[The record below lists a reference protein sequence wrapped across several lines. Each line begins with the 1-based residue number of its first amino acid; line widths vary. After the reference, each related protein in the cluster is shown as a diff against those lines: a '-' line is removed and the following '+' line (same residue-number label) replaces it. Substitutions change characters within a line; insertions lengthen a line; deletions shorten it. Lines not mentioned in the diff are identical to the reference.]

1 MSEKQSSAWSP
12 SPRELERRR
21 SRRAISRKQAII
33 AAASSILVLGT
44 LSIILVTSPGWEI
57 FKTTFF
63 DLGYG
68 VEVFP
73 TVIKGLWI
81 NLQLTFIG
89 GAAIGVIAL
98 GLALMRTTK
107 SPALTPLDS

>member
-44 LSIILVTSPGWEI
+44 LSIILVTSPGWET
-57 FKTTFF
+57 FKATFF
-63 DLGYG
+63 
-68 VEVFP
+68 
-73 TVIKGLWI
+73 
-81 NLQLTFIG
+81 
-89 GAAIGVIAL
+89 
-98 GLALMRTTK
+98 
-107 SPALTPLDS
+107 